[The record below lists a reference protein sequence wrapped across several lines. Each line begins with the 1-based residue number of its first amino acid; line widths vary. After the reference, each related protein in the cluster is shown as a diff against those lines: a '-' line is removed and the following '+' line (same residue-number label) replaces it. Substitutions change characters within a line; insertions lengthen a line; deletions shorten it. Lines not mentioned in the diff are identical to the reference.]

1 MNNMDKKQA
10 LHYHAMGRPGKIEVV
25 PTKPHST
32 QYDLSLAYSPG
43 VAEPCLEIQKNQ
55 IDAYKYTAKSNL
67 VAVIS
72 NGTAVLGLGDIGAL
86 SGKPVMEGKGL
97 LFKIFADIDVFDIE
111 LDTKDVDK
119 FIETVKMISP
129 TFGGINLEDIKA
141 PECFEIERRLK
152 KELDIPVMHDDQHG
166 TAIISAAGLLNALEL
181 NGKKIDTI
189 RVVVNGAGAA
199 AISCARLYKA
209 LGVKKENMIMCDSKG
224 VIYTGRAGLNAEK
237 EEFAVETS
245 ARTLTEALVGAD
257 MFLGLSVADILNEE
271 MIQSMAKDPIVFALA
286 NPNPEISYEKAIHS
300 RPDIIFATGRSDYP
314 NQINNVL
321 GFPYIFRGAL
331 DVQARSINEEMKLAA
346 TYALAELTKEPVPEN
361 VKMAYNDPS
370 IAFGRNYI
378 IPKPLDTR
386 LISRIAPAV
395 AKAAIESGVARTD
408 IEDWDAYRDQLEK
421 RMGQDERLMRR
432 MTRKAKTNPK
442 RIVFAEGADI
452 KTLMAVQEILS
463 EKIAHPILIG
473 NKTEIETLQKQYKL
487 ELPELTI
494 FDPTKEIDKID
505 QYTQAYYEKRQR
517 KGIILEQAKEL
528 MKNPNFIGLMM
539 VESGEADGFISGIHS
554 NYHDV
559 LRAAKDIIGLR
570 ACCKYAVGMHIV
582 TNKKGT
588 YFLADTTVNSHPSA
602 DTLECVTVLTYEAV
616 KQFNVEP
623 VVALTSYSNFG
634 EYRLGSPAQIQEA
647 VDTLH
652 RKYPEILVDGEM
664 SASIAF
670 NTELRQAR
678 FPFSPLAN
686 KDVNTIIFPN
696 LSSGSIALGILQE
709 LGNNEIIGPVLL
721 GLNKPVHILQMGC
734 SVRDIVYMTTLAVT
748 DAQKEMPVD
757 MCRI

>member
-395 AKAAIESGVARTD
+395 AKAAIESGVARTE

-559 LRAAKDIIGLR
+559 LRASKDIIGLR

>member
-152 KELDIPVMHDDQHG
+152 EELDIPVMHDDQHG

-395 AKAAIESGVARTD
+395 AKAAIESGVARTE

-570 ACCKYAVGMHIV
+570 ACCKYAVGMYIV

>member
-1 MNNMDKKQA
+1 MNNTDKKQA
-10 LHYHAMGRPGKIEVV
+10 LHYHAMGRPGKIEII

-43 VAEPCLEIQKNQ
+43 VAEPCLEIQKNP

-111 LDTKDVDK
+111 LDTKNVDK

-141 PECFEIERRLK
+141 PECFKIERRLK
-152 KELDIPVMHDDQHG
+152 EELDIPVMHDDQHG

-237 EEFAVETS
+237 EEFAVETT

-257 MFLGLSVADILNEE
+257 MFLGLSVADILSEE
-271 MIQSMAKDPIVFALA
+271 MIRSMAKDPIVFALA
-286 NPNPEISYEKAIHS
+286 NPNPEINYEKAIHS

-395 AKAAIESGVARTD
+395 AKAAIESGVARTE
-408 IEDWDAYRDQLEK
+408 IKDWDAYRDQLEK
-421 RMGQDERLMRR
+421 RMGQGERLMRR

-473 NKTEIETLQKQYKL
+473 NKNEIEILQKQYKL
-487 ELPELTI
+487 ELPELVI

-505 QYTQAYYEKRQR
+505 QYTQTYYEKRQR

-652 RKYPEILVDGEM
+652 HKYPEILVDGEM
-664 SASIAF
+664 SAAIAF

-696 LSSGSIALGILQE
+696 LSSGSIALGVLQE